1 MFSPSSSNRNST
13 LAVSS
18 SSNNLRSQ
26 ELAALSERKRSYK
39 AQVQRLLQDQQH
51 ANKQKR
57 LLLFQ
62 VNKKATALKAA
73 QATVASQKE
82 ELERATQTIES
93 QALELRAL
101 RADVRYLGELCLKH
115 DLDDDLELMKQC
127 SNSKTTSASNNRE
140 SIETVKASNTSMI
153 ASESDD
159 DDDDDDDV
167 EIVGSEQFSS
177 AMIASQTTQDQEKY
191 RKELQE
197 MVDDIVGAF
206 PLWLLKKAQLDEA
219 KRNKKAPQVATSCTP
234 TTTPSTTATTS
245 IMASDM
251 EVEVVVND
259 IAALQVKDQ
268 AGARRRLQTSWLLP
282 LKKRSRFQRQQAQ
295 LKNKQHQAASL
306 PLLLSRDSVTSA
318 VDIPTES
325 ISLDSSSEV
334 A

>member
-13 LAVSS
+13 FAAVSS
-18 SSNNLRSQ
+18 STNNNLMRTQ
-26 ELAALSERKRSYK
+26 LAALSERKQSYK
-39 AQVQRLLQDQQH
+39 AQVQRLLQDQQQVKEQ
-51 ANKQKR
+51 NR

-62 VNKKATALKAA
+62 VNKKATALQAA
-73 QATVASQKE
+73 QATVASQQD
-82 ELERATQTIES
+82 ELERAAQTIES

-115 DLDDDLELMKQC
+115 DLDDDLELMKQSS
-127 SNSKTTSASNNRE
+127 SNTKTTSSNRE

-159 DDDDDDDV
+159 DDV
-167 EIVGSEQFSS
+167 AIVGSEQFSS
-177 AMIASQTTQDQEKY
+177 AMITSETAQEQDQY
-191 RKELQE
+191 RMELQE

-219 KRNKKAPQVATSCTP
+219 KQNKKTPQVATSCTP
-234 TTTPSTTATTS
+234 TTTPSTAATTS
-245 IMASDM
+245 ILASDM

-268 AGARRRLQTSWLLP
+268 AGARRLRTWLLP

-295 LKNKQHQAASL
+295 LKNKQHQAAPL